1 MLKYLQEQHASSPN
15 LQFATTDKGS
25 LQAAFGEKWR
35 LGQPFMVI
43 IQPDGKIIYRIE
55 GKVNTLEMR
64 REVVRNLPDD
74 RGFVGMVAYWNS
86 KP

>member
-1 MLKYLQEQHASSPN
+1 MA
-15 LQFATTDKGS
+15 
-25 LQAAFGEKWR
+25 
-35 LGQPFMVI
+35 I
-43 IQPDGKIIYRIE
+43 IQPDGKIIYRIA

-86 KP
+86 KQ